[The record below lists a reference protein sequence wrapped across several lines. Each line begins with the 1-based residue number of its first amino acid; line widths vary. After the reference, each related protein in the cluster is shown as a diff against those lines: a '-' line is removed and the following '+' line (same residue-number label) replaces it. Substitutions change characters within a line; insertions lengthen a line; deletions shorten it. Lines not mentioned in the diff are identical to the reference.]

1 MSKSKPAVKDRRQK
15 SVKADRDIFRRFLVA
30 SEGGRKVDLKQ
41 VLSYELTE
49 VPYALSNADGTI
61 RTTDKAALAH
71 ILADEYTET
80 CLPAANGKSTC
91 CIIDGMALVQSIGKP
106 ARCTSFGD
114 LADTF
119 VRSVHSSLTDSCTR
133 VDVPFDHYYT
143 TSVKGGTRA
152 KRATSNINLLEGK
165 LNTLIEK
172 SHTLISTEKLII
184 TAGGYDDPTVA
195 MSSHGEISGNLKST
209 HEEADTRIV
218 LHAVDAVRAGC
229 QRLLINCRDTDVLVL
244 LVHFCDHI
252 AADELWMCSGTK
264 MKPKYIPVHI
274 VRQHL
279 TDAICSTLPA
289 FHAVTGC
296 DSTSQFAGHG
306 KKKAW
311 QAYIKDPTVLNQFG
325 RAEFSERLMSNA
337 EKYVEKKNP
346 EALPPTKHA
355 LDLHLKRAHMQASVW
370 FSATESS
377 PEQLSPEEFGW
388 IKNSRGQY
396 SPQWST
402 QDPVP
407 KTCTELK
414 TCNCRNFL
422 IHGYP
427 YIFRLGCA
435 DLLKFNEDA
444 DDQIKDENLKE
455 HLKDDDDQVFMAV
468 NLPQLESRS
477 SSGSSS
483 TSCGAAATG
492 IVRSSSAT
500 PNLMM
505 HNNVVSPVVVD
516 PTSLSSSS
524 PYTHPHANHHHFHR
538 MAFFRP
544 PRTAPSTPNGNS
556 STNNQTTC
564 FKSTVGSEQKVI
576 VKESED
582 LWIKQDD
589 STAHRSKSSLS
600 NDKKEQILDCDK
612 IEILSGD
619 SYSYV
624 QFSDK
629 PSSRVD
635 YSLHEYSYP
644 VVDASCKNE
653 KRGSISSIKKHN
665 LDVTSP
671 PLLPSKGRRKKD
683 KKRDRHKNNFLLDIS
698 ATNKCRNCGE
708 YYREDENEI
717 GTCKTPANDDNVKVC
732 VERLTCIPAARCM
745 LYHCVSDNEGD
756 FNNENPCTCDPNK
769 DSCGRRWAAL
779 SILSIF
785 IPCLWCYLP
794 LRCCYKIGLKNKL
807 YGGRHAPQI
816 KTPDESNATNIMM
829 DSNKDCCGEER
840 YVT

>member
-337 EKYVEKKNP
+337 EKYVVQMYAPGSAEMSINS
-346 EALPPTKHA
+346 L
-355 LDLHLKRAHMQASVW
+355 RAS
-370 FSATESS
+370 
-377 PEQLSPEEFGW
+377 
-388 IKNSRGQY
+388 I
-396 SPQWST
+396 
-402 QDPVP
+402 
-407 KTCTELK
+407 
-414 TCNCRNFL
+414 NFL